1 MARKQCFSNYSFV
14 MFLYAHIHIDLYIYI
29 YLHNL
34 YLYLSMDT
42 CRYSCPGTLV
52 NELTR
57 LKENVLIKSALRVW
71 ISPTENNKCHTAAS
85 ATSAPLQRSLI
96 PWEAAINSLH
106 LIQKCSA
113 KILTQSCL
121 IFSPSVINI
130 FDNPLLEHAFHLNTL
145 LIPWIHLSSYS
156 QVIAGLPLKFHWHWE
171 VENILPRWETLFVMM

>member
-1 MARKQCFSNYSFV
+1 MHTYILIYISISIYIIY
-14 MFLYAHIHIDLYIYI
+14 LYLYIYI
-29 YLHNL
+29 WI
-34 YLYLSMDT
+34 YLYMDT
-42 CRYSCPGTLV
+42 YRYSCPGTLV
-52 NELTR
+52 NKLTR

-96 PWEAAINSLH
+96 LWEAAINSLH

-171 VENILPRWETLFVMM
+171 VENILPRWETLFVIM